1 MIVSSKSGGTIEP
14 MSMFKAF
21 HARQG
26 DGSHFAAVT
35 DPGLE
40 PRGARRASTASAS
53 VFYGDPDIGG
63 RYSALSPFGLVPAAA
78 AGIDIGAVL
87 DSAIGAAEECR
98 GEQRQRRPVARLR
111 ARRARPPGPRQAHLR
126 RRRAADQLRHLGRAA
141 VRRVD
146 RQAGHAASCRSPT
159 SRCSPP
165 SAYGEDRVFLH
176 IALGDADNASQ
187 ARRAQGRRP
196 PGDHDPRAR
205 PDRPRPDLLPVGV
218 RRRRR
223 RLGAGDQPVRPAQR
237 ARGQGQHQPGA
248 QGGFP
253 GPRRRAA

>member
-21 HARQG
+21 FARQG

-35 DPGLE
+35 DPGSSLE
-40 PRGARRASTASAS
+40 ELAGKHGFRE

-98 GEQRQRRPVARLR
+98 GEQGNAGLWLGCALGELARQGRDKLTFVADAPLTSLR
-111 ARRARPPGPRQAHLR
+111 A
-126 RRRAADQLRHLGRAA
+126 LGRAA

-146 RQAGHAASCRSPT
+146 RQAGHRHP
-159 SRCSPP
+159 
-165 SAYGEDRVFLH
+165 
-176 IALGDADNASQ
+176 AD
-187 ARRAQGRRP
+187 
-196 PGDHDPRAR
+196 
-205 PDRPRPDLLPVGV
+205 
-218 RRRRR
+218 
-223 RLGAGDQPVRPAQR
+223 
-237 ARGQGQHQPGA
+237 
-248 QGGFP
+248 
-253 GPRRRAA
+253 RRRAAAGPERLRRRSRVRAHRARRRRQREPAGRAARTPATR